1 MPQTLQGQGPQ
12 LRDLGRTP
20 KFFQVQ
26 SSFHTKCLLQ
36 ILKFS
41 WLKNQVSC
49 NQPLAS
55 SLQPA
60 SCNQFLSIRYLQP
73 VPCNQLLTTVIGNDS
88 LQTYTNSC
96 YDQFQQKFSNL
107 LVVIYFYQTKGWTL
121 KHHHLECFKVNSW
134 KKFLILR

>member
-49 NQPLAS
+49 NQSLAS

-60 SCNQFLSIRYLQP
+60 SCNQFLSISYFQP
-73 VPCNQLLTTVIGNDS
+73 VPCNQFLATVIADVYKQ
-88 LQTYTNSC
+88 LLW
-96 YDQFQQKFSNL
+96 QFQHKFSNL